1 MSNSA
6 NHTIYFQQNNF
17 NDHIMSLNIQNSP
30 LGILNISDSH
40 LDFFLQLSWLIKDK
54 YSFHLDENLY

>member
-17 NDHIMSLNIQNSP
+17 NDHIMSLNISNSP

-40 LDFFLQLSWLIKDK
+40 LDFQLSWLIKDK
-54 YSFHLDENLY
+54 YSFHLVELNLY